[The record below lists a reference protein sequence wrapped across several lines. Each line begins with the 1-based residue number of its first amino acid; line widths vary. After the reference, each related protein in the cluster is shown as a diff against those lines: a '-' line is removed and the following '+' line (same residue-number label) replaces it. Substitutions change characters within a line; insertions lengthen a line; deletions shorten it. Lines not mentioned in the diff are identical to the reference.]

1 VISLDPLD
9 CRIIQLL
16 QQDARMSSADMARLL
31 GGISDRVVRYRV
43 NRLLD
48 RKVIFLQAM
57 VNPRR
62 VGFPVVADVL
72 IEVAPWKL
80 AAPCARLLEMD
91 IVASAS
97 ASHAGRQLSIQVNTR
112 SQGELASFVK
122 TTLPQLDGFVGARAA
137 AVPQLI
143 KDLAYWTPPALAA
156 PSPADMPARAG
167 PPAPASSPEA
177 ACGDETLLDEL
188 DRQIIKLAQEDAR
201 MSSRDMGRRMNDV
214 SDRVV
219 RYRLRRLLDRR
230 ILLIQAR
237 VNPHEVGYPVVAD
250 SLIEVVPW
258 KFAGACAALAAMER
272 VCYISAAPAGTAD
285 RQLSIEVN
293 CRDEDELAE
302 FVQTGLPR
310 IDGIVGAKTM
320 VVPRLVKDVA
330 AWRIPRSL

>member
-1 VISLDPLD
+1 LISLDGLD

-16 QQDARMSSADMARLL
+16 QQDARMSSGDVARHL
-31 GGISDRVVRYRV
+31 GGVSDRVVRYRV

-80 AAPCARLLEMD
+80 AETCARLLEMD

-143 KDLAYWTPPALAA
+143 KDLAYWTPPALVA
-156 PSPADMPARAG
+156 PEPTQPLAHTVL
-167 PPAPASSPEA
+167 PASVGPEA
-177 ACGDETLLDEL
+177 ALGDETLLDEL

-201 MSSRDMGRRMNDV
+201 MSSRDMGRRMDDV

-293 CRDEDELAE
+293 CRDEDELAD